1 MTVNHRYAELD
12 FMDCNLY
19 IGRPAML
26 RTCDYEVTP
35 ELLRSEL
42 ALLGVKAGLVSHV
55 VAREYHP
62 SAGND
67 LLMDALATSPDFAP
81 CWIVLPHHTGE
92 MPEPETLVANMIAKG
107 VRAAKLFPAIA
118 GGAGHRF
125 HLHRHVVGDLL
136 STLERYRIPLFVD
149 YLLGRRDDVD
159 WREISEVCE
168 RHPDLPVVLV
178 RSSGRSSR
186 MLIPLMKAL
195 PNLHM
200 ETSFY
205 HSHRGLEVLVESVGP
220 ERILFGSNYPF
231 NTLPGSVFRVAHTQ
245 ISWADRRLIAGD
257 NLRRLLAG
265 VRVADQAVKGDGAA

>member
-1 MTVNHRYAELD
+1 MTVTHRYAELD

-26 RTCDYEVTP
+26 KTCDQEVTA
-35 ELLRSEL
+35 ELLQSEL
-42 ALLGVKAGLVSHV
+42 DRLAVKGGLISHI

-62 SAGND
+62 SVGND
-67 LLMDALATSPDFAP
+67 LLMDALATSPEFAA

-92 MPEPETLVANMIAKG
+92 MDEPETLAANMIARG

-136 STLERYRIPLFVD
+136 TVLERCRIPLFID

-159 WREISEVCE
+159 WREVSEVCE

-186 MLIPLMKAL
+186 MLIPLMKAH

-205 HSHRGLEVLVESVGP
+205 HSHRGLEVLADLVGP
-220 ERILFGSNYPF
+220 ERILFGSNYPY
-231 NTLPGSVFRVAHTQ
+231 NTLPGAVFRVAHTQ
-245 ISWADRRLIAGD
+245 VSWEHRRLIAGG

-265 VRVADQAVKGDGAA
+265 IRTGAVKGGGAA